1 MEVAINLEQVGDNK
15 PITDDIVSQGKAIM
29 QRIQDKIDK
38 GNLKESVKASLLDE
52 KEAIQSILD
61 DIFVKNGIINQSQID
76 KVGGIFDSAKKKLL
90 EIQAK
95 DTNNRILMWGG
106 LTALA
111 IVGYIWY
118 NKNKNN

>member
-1 MEVAINLEQVGDNK
+1 MEVAINLEQVSDNK

-52 KEAIQSILD
+52 KEAIQSVLD

-76 KVGGIFDSAKKKLL
+76 KVGGIFNSAKKKLL

>member
-1 MEVAINLEQVGDNK
+1 MEVAINLQQAGDNK
-15 PITDDIVSQGKAIM
+15 PITDDIVSQGKEIM
-29 QRIQDKIDK
+29 KRIQDKIDK
-38 GNLKESVKASLLDE
+38 GNIKDSVKASLLQE
-52 KEAIQSILD
+52 KEAIQSVLD

-76 KVGGIFDSAKKKLL
+76 AVGGIFNSAKKRLL

-95 DTNNRILMWGG
+95 DTNNRILMFAG

-118 NKNKNN
+118 NKNKNK

>member
-1 MEVAINLEQVGDNK
+1 MEVAINLQQAGDNK
-15 PITDDIVSQGKAIM
+15 PITDDIVAQGKAIM

-38 GNLKESVKASLLDE
+38 GNIKESVKASLLQE
-52 KEAIQSILD
+52 KEAIQSVLD
-61 DIFVKNGIINQSQID
+61 DIFVKNGIINQAQID
-76 KVGGIFDSAKKKLL
+76 AVGGIFDSAKKRLL

-118 NKNKNN
+118 NKNKNK

>member
-1 MEVAINLEQVGDNK
+1 MEVAINLQQAGDNK
-15 PITDDIVSQGKAIM
+15 PITDDIVSKGRDIM
-29 QRIQDKIDK
+29 KRIQDRIDK
-38 GNLKESVKASLLDE
+38 GNIKESVKASLLQE
-52 KEAIQSILD
+52 KEAIQSVLD
-61 DIFVKNGIINQSQID
+61 DIFVKNGIINQAQID
-76 KVGGIFDSAKKKLL
+76 AVGGIFDSAKKRLL

-95 DTNNRILMWGG
+95 DTNNRILMFAG

>member
-76 KVGGIFDSAKKKLL
+76 KVGGIFDSAKKRLL

>member
-1 MEVAINLEQVGDNK
+1 MEVAINLEQVSDSK

-29 QRIQDKIDK
+29 QRIQEKIDK
-38 GNLKESVKASLLDE
+38 GNIKESVKVSLLQE
-52 KEAIQSILD
+52 KEAIQSVLD

-76 KVGGIFDSAKKKLL
+76 KVGGIFDSAKKRLL
-90 EIQAK
+90 EVQYK
-95 DTNNRILMWGG
+95 QTNRRILMWGG

-111 IVGYIWY
+111 VVGYIWY

>member
-1 MEVAINLEQVGDNK
+1 MEVAINLQQAGDNK
-15 PITDDIVSQGKAIM
+15 PITDDIVSKGREIM
-29 QRIQDKIDK
+29 KRIQDRIDA
-38 GNLKESVKASLLDE
+38 GNIKESVKASLLQE
-52 KEAIQSILD
+52 KEAIQSVLD

-76 KVGGIFDSAKKKLL
+76 AVGGIFNSAKKKLL

-106 LTALA
+106 LAALA

>member
-1 MEVAINLEQVGDNK
+1 MEVAINLEQVSDNK

-52 KEAIQSILD
+52 KEAIQSVLD

-76 KVGGIFDSAKKKLL
+76 KVGGIFDSAKKRLL

-111 IVGYIWY
+111 IVGYIWH

>member
-1 MEVAINLEQVGDNK
+1 MEVAINLEQVSDNK

-29 QRIQDKIDK
+29 QRIQDNIDK
-38 GNLKESVKASLLDE
+38 GNLKESVKVSLLDE
-52 KEAIQSILD
+52 KEAIQSVLD

-76 KVGGIFDSAKKKLL
+76 KVGGIFNSAKKKLL

>member
-1 MEVAINLEQVGDNK
+1 MEVAINLQQAGDNK
-15 PITDDIVSQGKAIM
+15 PITDDIVTQGKEIM
-29 QRIQDKIDK
+29 KRIQDKIDK
-38 GNLKESVKASLLDE
+38 GNIKESVKASLLQE
-52 KEAIQSILD
+52 KQAIQSVLD

-76 KVGGIFDSAKKKLL
+76 AVGGIFDSAKKRLL

-95 DTNNRILMWGG
+95 DTNNRILMFAG

>member
-1 MEVAINLEQVGDNK
+1 MEVAINLEQVSDNK

-76 KVGGIFDSAKKKLL
+76 KVGGIFNSAKKKLL

>member
-1 MEVAINLEQVGDNK
+1 MEVAINLEQVGDTK

-38 GNLKESVKASLLDE
+38 GNIKESVRASLLEE
-52 KEAIQSILD
+52 KEAIQSVLD

-76 KVGGIFDSAKKKLL
+76 KVGGIFNSAKKKLL

-106 LTALA
+106 LAALA

>member
-1 MEVAINLEQVGDNK
+1 MEVAINLEQVGDTK

-38 GNLKESVKASLLDE
+38 GNIKESVKASLLEE
-52 KEAIQSILD
+52 KEAIQSVLD

-76 KVGGIFDSAKKKLL
+76 KVGGIFDSAKKRLL
-90 EIQAK
+90 EVQYK
-95 DTNNRILMWGG
+95 ETNRRILMWGG

-111 IVGYIWY
+111 VVGYIWY

>member
-1 MEVAINLEQVGDNK
+1 MEVAINLEQVGDTK

-38 GNLKESVKASLLDE
+38 GNIKESVRASLLEE
-52 KEAIQSILD
+52 KEAIQSVLD

-76 KVGGIFDSAKKKLL
+76 KVGGIFNSAKKKLL

>member
-1 MEVAINLEQVGDNK
+1 MEVAINLEQVGDTK

-38 GNLKESVKASLLDE
+38 GNIKESVKASLLDE
-52 KEAIQSILD
+52 KEAIQSVLD

-76 KVGGIFDSAKKKLL
+76 KVGGIFDSAKKRLL
-90 EIQAK
+90 EVQSK
-95 DTNNRILMWGG
+95 ETNRRILMWGG

-111 IVGYIWY
+111 VVGYIWY

>member
-1 MEVAINLEQVGDNK
+1 MEVAINLQQAGDNK
-15 PITDDIVSQGKAIM
+15 PITDDIVSKGRDIM
-29 QRIQDKIDK
+29 KRIQDRIDK
-38 GNLKESVKASLLDE
+38 GNIKESVKASLLQE
-52 KEAIQSILD
+52 KEAIQSVLD
-61 DIFVKNGIINQSQID
+61 DIFVKNGIINQAQID
-76 KVGGIFDSAKKKLL
+76 AVGGIFDSAKKRLL

-118 NKNKNN
+118 NKNKNK

>member
-1 MEVAINLEQVGDNK
+1 MEVAINLEQVGDTK

-52 KEAIQSILD
+52 KEAIQSVLD

-76 KVGGIFDSAKKKLL
+76 KVGGIFNSAKKKLL

>member
-1 MEVAINLEQVGDNK
+1 MEVAINLEQVGDTK

-38 GNLKESVKASLLDE
+38 GNIKESVKASLLDE
-52 KEAIQSILD
+52 KEAIQSVLD

-76 KVGGIFDSAKKKLL
+76 KVGGIFDSAKKRLL
-90 EIQAK
+90 EVQSK
-95 DTNNRILMWGG
+95 ETNRRILMWGG
-106 LTALA
+106 LTALSV
-111 IVGYIWY
+111 VGYIWY